1 MLSLFFLITFMY
13 RVLNLVNRLTV
24 CTTCIKIIMASLKRG
39 LILTVV
45 VMNTPFLVFI
55 TSVREVISVK
65 NSELILK
72 CIVFAVKYYIVVF
85 VAVIVTAFQ
94 MEVFKALMNFDVLTI
109 RALFNLH

>member
-1 MLSLFFLITFMY
+1 M
-13 RVLNLVNRLTV
+13 LNLVNRLTV
-24 CTTCIKIIMASLKRG
+24 IVICVKIKLASPKRG
-39 LILTVV
+39 QILTE
-45 VMNTPFLVFI
+45 MLCCGLNRHCI
-55 TSVREVISVK
+55 SKEVISVK

>member
-1 MLSLFFLITFMY
+1 MY

-24 CTTCIKIIMASLKRG
+24 CTTCIKIIMASPKRG

-45 VMNTPFLVFI
+45 VMNTPFPVFI

>member
-1 MLSLFFLITFMY
+1 MY

-24 CTTCIKIIMASLKRG
+24 IVICVKIKLASPKRG

-72 CIVFAVKYYIVVF
+72 CTVFAVKYYIVVF
-85 VAVIVTAFQ
+85 VAVIVTAFR

>member
-1 MLSLFFLITFMY
+1 MY
-13 RVLNLVNRLTV
+13 RVLNLVNMLTV
-24 CTTCIKIIMASLKRG
+24 IVICVKIKLASPKRG
-39 LILTVV
+39 QILTVV

-55 TSVREVISVK
+55 TSVRDVISVK

-72 CIVFAVKYYIVVF
+72 CIVFAVKYYI

>member
-1 MLSLFFLITFMY
+1 MY
-13 RVLNLVNRLTV
+13 RVLNLVNRSTV
-24 CTTCIKIIMASLKRG
+24 CTACIKIIMASPKRG

>member
-1 MLSLFFLITFMY
+1 MY
-13 RVLNLVNRLTV
+13 RALNSVHRLTV
-24 CTTCIKIIMASLKRG
+24 CANCTKMKLASPKRG

>member
-1 MLSLFFLITFMY
+1 M
-13 RVLNLVNRLTV
+13 
-24 CTTCIKIIMASLKRG
+24 
-39 LILTVV
+39 
-45 VMNTPFLVFI
+45 
-55 TSVREVISVK
+55 K

-109 RALFNLH
+109 SALFNLH

>member
-1 MLSLFFLITFMY
+1 MLSLFFLITFIY

-24 CTTCIKIIMASLKRG
+24 CTTCIKIIMASTKRG

-55 TSVREVISVK
+55 TSVSEVISVK